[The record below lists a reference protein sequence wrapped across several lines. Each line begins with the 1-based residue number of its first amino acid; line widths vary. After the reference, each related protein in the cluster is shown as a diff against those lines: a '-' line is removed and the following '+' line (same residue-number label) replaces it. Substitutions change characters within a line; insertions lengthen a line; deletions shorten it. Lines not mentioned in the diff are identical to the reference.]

1 MSTVNL
7 WRVAVAAPAA
17 AAVLLT
23 ASGVAFAAAPNPSE
37 QPGVT
42 GPADQPGVTGPQTSP
57 PKPVQPEPVQP
68 VQPVQ
73 PPRPTEQS
81 PLGGLVPE
89 PRSYTPEQYRSPQPA
104 PQVQPAPQTQPTP
117 QTTPQYPRSGGGQS
131 APSAPAVP
139 AAPSPSLGEEL
150 QGLHAPTPLAPEE
163 VPKVFVSPA
172 ATKLGLG
179 EFSIDSPLPQDV
191 NWKFNGHLA
200 TAQHDADV
208 TLRSMGVSPQRSEKM
223 TMFAV
228 LGGATAGAAGFAVG
242 CIPVGIVGG
251 AVGAVGGGLAGAA
264 IGAAAV
270 PGAGALPG
278 AAIGAG
284 VGAAG
289 GAAAGCAGGGAAVG
303 IPAAAAGALAGAA
316 IGSGTGDQDLGP
328 APQPP
333 TIHDQVEAAV
343 DNTIAAG
350 EQTTDWVEAQPGGSD
365 VVEAAADFG
374 EQAVQSWQSTEGHKQ
389 IDATVTQAATDFV
402 DAVQTNPA
410 TAEVAD
416 AVIDVVTEQKP
427 LEHNEFGALTDAFN
441 GGLAVVQ
448 GVIR

>member
-1 MSTVNL
+1 M
-7 WRVAVAAPAA
+7 AAPAA

-23 ASGVAFAAAPNPSE
+23 ATGVAYAAPAPSE

-42 GPADQPGVTGPQTSP
+42 GPADQPGVTGPQTTP
-57 PKPVQPEPVQP
+57 PQPVQPEPVA
-68 VQPVQ
+68 PVQ
-73 PPRPTEQS
+73 PPRPAEQS

-89 PRSYTPEQYRSPQPA
+89 PRSYNPEQYRAPQPA
-104 PQVQPAPQTQPTP
+104 PQTRPAPPVAP

-131 APSAPAVP
+131 APSAPVAP
-139 AAPSPSLGEEL
+139 ATPAPSLGEEL

-191 NWKFNGHLA
+191 NWKVNGHLA
-200 TAQHDADV
+200 SAQHESDV
-208 TLRSMGVSPQRSEKM
+208 FLRSMGVSPERSERM

-228 LGGATAGAAGFAVG
+228 LGGASAGAAGFAVG
-242 CIPVGIVGG
+242 CIPVGLVGG

-264 IGAAAV
+264 IGAATV

-289 GAAAGCAGGGAAVG
+289 GAAAGCLAGGAAVG
-303 IPAAAAGALAGAA
+303 IPAAAAGAVVGAA

-333 TIHDQVEAAV
+333 TVHDQVEATI
-343 DNTIAAG
+343 DNTVTTA
-350 EQTTDWVEAQPGGSD
+350 EQATEWVEAQPGGNE

-374 EQAVQSWQSTEGHKQ
+374 EQAVATWQATEGHEQ
-389 IDATVTQAATDFV
+389 IDATVTQAASDFV
-402 DAVQTNPA
+402 DAAATNPA
-410 TAEVAD
+410 TAEVTE
-416 AVIDVVTEQKP
+416 AVIDVVSEQKP
-427 LEHNEFGALTDAFN
+427 FEHNEFGALTDAVN
-441 GGLAVVQ
+441 NGLAVVQ